1 MELFMRRTKL
11 RPRRNVERLKIIS
24 GTNVDLH
31 MRRTKVMNLKKNE
44 DNVYLASFGRKFF
57 EIQSM
62 ELLSLDK
69 LLIPGANLRD

>member
-1 MELFMRRTKL
+1 
-11 RPRRNVERLKIIS
+11 
-24 GTNVDLH
+24 

-57 EIQSM
+57 EIQLM

>member
-1 MELFMRRTKL
+1 M
-11 RPRRNVERLKIIS
+11 S

-44 DNVYLASFGRKFF
+44 DNVYLASFGKKIF
-57 EIQSM
+57 EIQLM

-69 LLIPGANLRD
+69 LLIPGANLRG

>member
-1 MELFMRRTKL
+1 MRRTKL
-11 RPRRNVERLKIIS
+11 RPRTNVERLKIIS

-31 MRRTKVMNLKKNE
+31 MRRTKLINLKKNE
-44 DNVYLASFGRKFF
+44 DNVYLASFGRKCF

-69 LLIPGANLRD
+69 LLIPGANLGD